1 MQFEELDQQRE
12 TTDCSSGDSAFAPP
26 PCCGSGCAVCVLDY
40 WSDDQPCMGSQ
51 EEIATMQSMLDA
63 FEKAQ
68 LEAQEMINEEK

>member
-1 MQFEELDQQRE
+1 MQVEELDQQRDP
-12 TTDCSSGDSAFAPP
+12 TDCARGDTSSAP

-40 WSDDQPCMGSQ
+40 WVDDEPGLGSQ

-68 LEAQEMINEEK
+68 LDAQEMMNEEI

>member
-1 MQFEELDQQRE
+1 MQIEERDQQRD
-12 TTDCSSGDSAFAPP
+12 TTVCSSGDSALAP

-40 WSDDQPCMGSQ
+40 WSDDEPCMGSQ

-68 LEAQEMINEEK
+68 QEAQEMMNAEK

>member
-1 MQFEELDQQRE
+1 MQFEELDQQRD
-12 TTDCSSGDSAFAPP
+12 TTDCLSGDSALAP

-40 WSDDQPCMGSQ
+40 WSDDSQ
-51 EEIATMQSMLDA
+51 EEIATMQSMLEA